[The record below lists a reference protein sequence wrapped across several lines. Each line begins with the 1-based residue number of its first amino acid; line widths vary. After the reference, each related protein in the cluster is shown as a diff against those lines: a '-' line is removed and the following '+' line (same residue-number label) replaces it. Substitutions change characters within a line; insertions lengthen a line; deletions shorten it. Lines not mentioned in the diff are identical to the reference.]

1 MRIFITTIVMVLCS
15 WTLVHSQDTSTL
27 FKVEQDAEAVL
38 NEEEKRG
45 YDRLN
50 ERFILDKSL
59 VNLTGVAAA
68 VQNQR
73 QEISLRNENRGVKR
87 VRLNF
92 QDNENFTYSGKF
104 KDHEA
109 VGEIYLYRT
118 NGFVYGNIHLDSL
131 AFQIEPISKEYAA
144 LVRRDYGQFDECPL
158 DGHNHEEEETK
169 GRNKEKKD
177 SNNEQVYNENRSMSS
192 TPVIDVMVLFS
203 NQAAAATTDMEA
215 LAEGSIQSSND
226 TFGNSN
232 ADAGF
237 NLVHHQQVNY
247 NETGNMFQDRDC
259 IVGTNNQCVDFVHD
273 LRDQNAADVVILMV
287 DQGGP
292 CGLATDI
299 GVDEELAFA
308 VVRSDC
314 SIGNYTFAH
323 EIGHL
328 TGARHDNDGN
338 TNPFA
343 YGHGFRYEP
352 AFWRTVMAVFDNNV
366 NRIPYWSSQ
375 NNTYG
380 GVAMGTANWN
390 DNVRVWN
397 ERAATMAA
405 FRTPP
410 PPTPSVFIS
419 GPSGMDSGTTDTF
432 TATVFSG
439 TPPFTYQ
446 WSYRAD
452 GDPFDTIV
460 FGNNSPTYDHTAS
473 TSATGETITVSVQD
487 SENQQASNDKHI
499 SISQWPMMQEEET
512 LPETF
517 AIHQNYPNP
526 FNPSSTVSF
535 DLPEQA
541 EVTLEV
547 FNMLG
552 KKVATLVD
560 TQLQAGR
567 HESEFEASAL
577 SSGNY
582 IARISAR
589 GTSGESFEQTMN
601 MQLVK

>member
-1 MRIFITTIVMVLCS
+1 
-15 WTLVHSQDTSTL
+15 
-27 FKVEQDAEAVL
+27 
-38 NEEEKRG
+38 
-45 YDRLN
+45 
-50 ERFILDKSL
+50 
-59 VNLTGVAAA
+59 
-68 VQNQR
+68 
-73 QEISLRNENRGVKR
+73 
-87 VRLNF
+87 
-92 QDNENFTYSGKF
+92 
-104 KDHEA
+104 
-109 VGEIYLYRT
+109 
-118 NGFVYGNIHLDSL
+118 
-131 AFQIEPISKEYAA
+131 
-144 LVRRDYGQFDECPL
+144 
-158 DGHNHEEEETK
+158 
-169 GRNKEKKD
+169 
-177 SNNEQVYNENRSMSS
+177 
-192 TPVIDVMVLFS
+192 
-203 NQAAAATTDMEA
+203 
-215 LAEGSIQSSND
+215 
-226 TFGNSN
+226 
-232 ADAGF
+232 
-237 NLVHHQQVNY
+237 
-247 NETGNMFQDRDC
+247 
-259 IVGTNNQCVDFVHD
+259 
-273 LRDQNAADVVILMV
+273 
-287 DQGGP
+287 
-292 CGLATDI
+292 
-299 GVDEELAFA
+299 
-308 VVRSDC
+308 
-314 SIGNYTFAH
+314 
-323 EIGHL
+323 
-328 TGARHDNDGN
+328 
-338 TNPFA
+338 
-343 YGHGFRYEP
+343 
-352 AFWRTVMAVFDNNV
+352 
-366 NRIPYWSSQ
+366 
-375 NNTYG
+375 
-380 GVAMGTANWN
+380 MGTANWN
-390 DNVRVWN
+390 DNVRVWI

-452 GDPFDTIV
+452 GDPFDTMV

-499 SISQWPMMQEEET
+499 TISQWPMMQEEET

-589 GTSGESFEQTMN
+589 GTSGESFEQNMN